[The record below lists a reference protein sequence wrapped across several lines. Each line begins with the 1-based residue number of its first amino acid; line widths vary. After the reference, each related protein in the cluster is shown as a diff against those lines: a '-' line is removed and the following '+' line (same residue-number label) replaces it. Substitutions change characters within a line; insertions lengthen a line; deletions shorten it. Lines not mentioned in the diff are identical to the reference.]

1 MISKIGIVVPTL
13 GKRPDFLQQCLSS
26 IRAAGNAF
34 ILLVAPADFD
44 SKELLSSELID
55 QFVVDPKGGLPA
67 AINLGIRELPGDI
80 QFTNWLG
87 DDDMLAPG
95 SLRKTAQVLESNPE
109 VVLVFGSC
117 DYVGP
122 KGEVLWTNRSG
133 QWAVPLLRFGPDLI
147 PQPGALFRRESFNAI
162 GALSSEFDWA
172 FDFDL
177 FIKLSKKGSVRFIPE
192 TLSSF
197 RWHPESLS
205 VEFRA
210 RSVEEASRVRVSHLP
225 AILQPLSAI
234 WEYPV
239 RQATLIAGSRVNSKA
254 RKITQ
259 SR

>member
-1 MISKIGIVVPTL
+1 MISKIGIIVPTL
-13 GKRPDFLQQCLSS
+13 GKRPDYLQQCLSS
-26 IRAAGNAF
+26 IRAAGDAF
-34 ILLVAPADFD
+34 ILLVAPSDFD
-44 SKELLSSELID
+44 SKALLSSGLID
-55 QFVVDPKGGLPA
+55 QVADDPQSGLPA
-67 AINLGIRELPGDI
+67 AINLGIRELPDDVK
-80 QFTNWLG
+80 FTNWLG
-87 DDDMLAPG
+87 DDDMLAPN
-95 SLRKTAQVLESNPE
+95 SLRKTSQVLDSNDD

-117 DYVGP
+117 AYVDP

-162 GALSSEFDWA
+162 GALSAEFDWA

-192 TLSSF
+192 TVASF

-210 RSVEEASRVRVSHLP
+210 KSVEEASRVRVSHLP
-225 AILQPLSAI
+225 AILRRLSAI

-254 RKITQ
+254 RKIAQ

>member
-1 MISKIGIVVPTL
+1 LISKIGIIVPTL
-13 GKRPDFLQQCLSS
+13 GKRPDYLQQCLSS
-26 IRAAGNAF
+26 IRAAGDAF
-34 ILLVAPADFD
+34 ILLVAPSDFD
-44 SKELLSSELID
+44 SKALLSSGLID
-55 QFVVDPKGGLPA
+55 QVADDPQSGLPA
-67 AINLGIRELPGDI
+67 AINLGIRELPDDVK
-80 QFTNWLG
+80 FTNWLG
-87 DDDMLAPG
+87 DDDMLAPD
-95 SLRKTAQVLESNPE
+95 SLGKTSKVLESNPD

-117 DYVGP
+117 DYVDP

-133 QWAVPLLRFGPDLI
+133 QWAVPLLRFGPD
-147 PQPGALFRRESFNAI
+147 
-162 GALSSEFDWA
+162 WA

-192 TLSSF
+192 TVASF

-210 RSVEEASRVRVSHLP
+210 KSVEEASRVRVSHLP
-225 AILQPLSAI
+225 AILRRLSAI

-254 RKITQ
+254 RKIAQ

>member
-1 MISKIGIVVPTL
+1 
-13 GKRPDFLQQCLSS
+13 
-26 IRAAGNAF
+26 
-34 ILLVAPADFD
+34 
-44 SKELLSSELID
+44 
-55 QFVVDPKGGLPA
+55 
-67 AINLGIRELPGDI
+67 
-80 QFTNWLG
+80 
-87 DDDMLAPG
+87 MLAPD
-95 SLRKTAQVLESNPE
+95 SLGKTSKVLESNPD

-117 DYVGP
+117 DYVDP

-162 GALSSEFDWA
+162 GALSAEFDWA

-192 TLSSF
+192 TVASF

-210 RSVEEASRVRVSHLP
+210 KSVEEASRVRVSHLP
-225 AILQPLSAI
+225 AILRRLSAI

-254 RKITQ
+254 RKIAQ

>member
-1 MISKIGIVVPTL
+1 L
-13 GKRPDFLQQCLSS
+13 GKRPDYLQQCLSS
-26 IRAAGNAF
+26 IRAAGDAF
-34 ILLVAPADFD
+34 ILLVAPSDFD
-44 SKELLSSELID
+44 SKALLSSGLID
-55 QFVVDPKGGLPA
+55 QVADDPQSGLPA
-67 AINLGIRELPGDI
+67 AINLGIRELPDDVK
-80 QFTNWLG
+80 FTNWLG
-87 DDDMLAPG
+87 DDDMLAPD
-95 SLRKTAQVLESNPE
+95 SLGKTSKVLESNPD

-117 DYVGP
+117 DYVDP

-162 GALSSEFDWA
+162 GALSAEFDWA

-192 TLSSF
+192 TVASF

-210 RSVEEASRVRVSHLP
+210 KSVEEASRVRVSHLP
-225 AILQPLSAI
+225 AILRRLSAI

-254 RKITQ
+254 RKIAQ